1 MKRERNTVIST
12 LHKKLEEEENEKITK
27 IVEEIETV
35 KDDSRRISKVV
46 KELQRRKE
54 KRKLLIDG
62 EKGKTTKEKTQVEI
76 VTRFFNLFSREEAK
90 KIEEIQP
97 CKMKPG
103 GRIVLPL
110 ASPKP
115 G

>member
-27 IVEEIETV
+27 IIEEIEKV

-62 EKGKTTKEKTQVEI
+62 KKE
-76 VTRFFNLFSREEAK
+76 RPPK
-90 KIEEIQP
+90 K
-97 CKMKPG
+97 KP
-103 GRIVLPL
+103 
-110 ASPKP
+110 K
-115 G
+115 